1 MSTDGVDDRVDL
13 GKRRFLTAAAT
24 VVGGVGAVYAAIP
37 FISSMQPS
45 ARAQAA
51 GAPVEVD
58 ISKLE
63 PGQRITVEWRG
74 KPVWIVRRTEEVM
87 KRLSS
92 INDQLRDPLS
102 EVETQQP
109 PYAQNEYRARA
120 EKPEILVVIGIC
132 THLGCSPTYRP
143 DVGAADLGADW
154 PGGFFCPCHGSRFD
168 MAGRVFQGVPA
179 PTNLEV
185 PPYSFLS
192 DTRLLVGE
200 DKGAA

>member
-24 VVGGVGAVYAAIP
+24 VVGGVGAVYAATP
-37 FISSMQPS
+37 FVTSMQPS

-63 PGQRITVEWRG
+63 PGQRLTVEWRG
-74 KPVWIVRRTEEVM
+74 KPVWIVRRTEEVL
-87 KRLSS
+87 KTLSG
-92 INDQLRDPLS
+92 IGDRLRDPKS
-102 EVETQQP
+102 QVETQQP
-109 PYAQNEYRARA
+109 SYAQNEFRSI
-120 EKPEILVVIGIC
+120 KPELFVVIGIC

-143 DVGAADLGADW
+143 DAGAADLGADW

-168 MAGRVFQGVPA
+168 LAGRVFQGVPA

-185 PPYSFLS
+185 PPYSFLG
-192 DTRLLVGE
+192 DARLLVGE